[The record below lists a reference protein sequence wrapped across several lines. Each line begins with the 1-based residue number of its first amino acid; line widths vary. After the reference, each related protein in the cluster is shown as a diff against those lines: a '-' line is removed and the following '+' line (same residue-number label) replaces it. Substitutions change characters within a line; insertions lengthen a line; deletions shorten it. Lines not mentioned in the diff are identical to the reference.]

1 MGMDGYLYSI
11 STETY
16 EEATQNPDE
25 ADDLMLDRISDEEY
39 DGFLSL
45 QQNWQ
50 LLHFLLSG
58 DSDAVEASKP
68 ITKAVLGGRILGD
81 EETASIRFLAPSE
94 VAEIARALAETDPAA
109 LTTKYTAEDFQKA
122 GLYRYE
128 ENRHQEISSFLIALY
143 RDLSGFY
150 EEAAAKGTAVVGYI
164 S

>member
-58 DSDAVEASKP
+58 DSDAVE
-68 ITKAVLGGRILGD
+68 D
-81 EETASIRFLAPSE
+81 
-94 VAEIARALAETDPAA
+94 
-109 LTTKYTAEDFQKA
+109 
-122 GLYRYE
+122 
-128 ENRHQEISSFLIALY
+128 
-143 RDLSGFY
+143 
-150 EEAAAKGTAVVGYI
+150 
-164 S
+164 